1 MPKNLDKLERL
12 PEEKLRMISLKID
25 EIITKEKT
33 AFQEVAKKQ
42 VEDLLLKDFDS
53 VEDSVIQEVLPPDF
67 F

>member
-53 VEDSVIQEVLPPDF
+53 DEDSVIQEVLPPDF